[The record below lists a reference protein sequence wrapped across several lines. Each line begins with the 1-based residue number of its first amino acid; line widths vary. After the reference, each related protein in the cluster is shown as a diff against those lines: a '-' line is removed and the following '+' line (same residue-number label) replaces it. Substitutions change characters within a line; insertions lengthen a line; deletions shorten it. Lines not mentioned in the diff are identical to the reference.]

1 MWTVLKAFLEFI
13 TVLFLFY
20 VLIFLA
26 TRHVGILAPWLG
38 IEPTSPASEG
48 EALTTGLP
56 GKSPQV
62 FFSNLTFSVKTATDT

>member
-38 IEPTSPASEG
+38 IEPTFLALEG
-48 EALTTGLP
+48 EVLTSGPP
-56 GKSPQV
+56 GKSQIC
-62 FFSNLTFSVKTATDT
+62 F